1 MNQYDFSQ
9 FFRLLGVVDFSP
21 VHDTEINNSKESEGI
36 IVFTMSQSLTSLM
49 ADLSVKTYKQSFFI

>member
-49 ADLSVKTYKQSFFI
+49 ADLSQVSFFIEQML